1 MRLEGVREQLVI
13 LLNEST
19 APTVHE
25 SNDFD
30 SMDRANRIERIKHL
44 VERLE
49 HAKPRSGEAQ
59 ELIKVIRQVLD
70 TL

>member
-1 MRLEGVREQLVI
+1 
-13 LLNEST
+13 
-19 APTVHE
+19 
-25 SNDFD
+25 
-30 SMDRANRIERIKHL
+30 MDRANRIERIKHL

-49 HAKPRSGEAQ
+49 HAKPGSGEVL